1 MAGPGGVLTLA
12 WIGAFA
18 GPAIILMAW
27 ALLRRSGRFR
37 LSWILGGLLLAAYGL
52 AVWAFLIEPRLL
64 VVRQITIESAAWRG
78 PPVRLGLIS
87 DTHVAAPH
95 VDPARVA
102 RVVARVNA
110 QHPDAVLLLGDYAGG
125 HEPAATRAH
134 PERSEILRGVT
145 AFKGLRARL
154 GVYAVLGNHDWWY
167 DGPATERALAAAG
180 ATVLENRAALVPR
193 PEGVFWIAG
202 LADLDSFRAEP
213 SYPQAL
219 AGVPTTAPVVV
230 MSHWPDPFAEA
241 PDRVALTVAG
251 HTHCGQVNLPVL
263 GRLVHASRA
272 ARRWGCGPYVDR
284 GRHLFVTGGVGVSIL
299 PVRFRAPPEIV
310 IVTLR
315 RPGKADIVSK

>member
-1 MAGPGGVLTLA
+1 MASSGGVLTLA

-18 GPAIILMAW
+18 GPAIILTAW
-27 ALLRRSGRFR
+27 ALLRRSGRSR
-37 LSWILGGLLLAAYGL
+37 LAWILGGLLLTAYGL

-64 VVRQITIESAAWRG
+64 VVRHLTIESAAWRG

-102 RVVARVNA
+102 RVVARMNGE
-110 QHPDAVLLLGDYAGG
+110 HPDAVLLLGDYAGG

-134 PERSEILRGVT
+134 PERSEILRGVA
-145 AFKGLRARL
+145 AFKELRARL

-167 DGPATERALAAAG
+167 DGPATERALTAAG
-180 ATVLENRAALVPR
+180 ATVLENRAVLARR
-193 PEGVFWIAG
+193 PEGAFWIAG

-213 SYPQAL
+213 SYAQAL
-219 AGVPTTAPVVV
+219 AGVPASEPVVV

-272 ARRWGCGPYVDR
+272 ARRWGCGAYVDR
-284 GRHLFVTGGVGVSIL
+284 GRRLFVTGGIGVSIL

-315 RPGKADIVSK
+315 RPGQAGTAN

>member
-1 MAGPGGVLTLA
+1 MAGPGGVLLLA

-18 GPAIILMAW
+18 GPVIILTAW
-27 ALLRRSGRFR
+27 ALVRRSGRSR
-37 LSWILGGLLLAAYGL
+37 LAWTLAGLALVAYGL
-52 AVWAFLIEPRLL
+52 GVWAFLIEPRLL
-64 VVRQITIESAAWRG
+64 VVRQVAIESPAWRG

-102 RVVARVNA
+102 RVVARMNA

-125 HEPAATRAH
+125 HEPAATRAV
-134 PERSEILRGVT
+134 PARSEILRGIA
-145 AFKGLRARL
+145 AFKGLRAPL

-167 DGPATERALAAAG
+167 DGPATERALTASGAA
-180 ATVLENRAALVPR
+180 VLENRAVRVPR
-193 PEGVFWIAG
+193 PDGAFWIAG

-213 SYPQAL
+213 SYARAL
-219 AGVPTTAPVVV
+219 AGVPAAAPVIV
-230 MSHWPDPFAEA
+230 MSHWPDPFAQA

-263 GRLVHASRA
+263 GRQVHASRA
-272 ARRWGCGPYVDR
+272 ARRWGCGAYVDR
-284 GRHLFVTGGVGVSIL
+284 GRHLFVTGGLGVSIL

-315 RPGKADIVSK
+315 APH

>member
-12 WIGAFA
+12 WIGAFV

-78 PPVRLGLIS
+78 RPVRLGLIS

-134 PERSEILRGVT
+134 PERSEILRGVA

-284 GRHLFVTGGVGVSIL
+284 GRHLFVTGGIGVSIL

-310 IVTLR
+310 VVTLR
-315 RPGKADIVSK
+315 RPAQAGTVN

>member
-1 MAGPGGVLTLA
+1 MAGPGGVLLLA

-18 GPAIILMAW
+18 GPLIILTAW
-27 ALLRRSGRFR
+27 ALVRRSGRLR
-37 LSWILGGLLLAAYGL
+37 LAWTLAGLALVAYGL
-52 AVWAFLIEPRLL
+52 GVWAFLIEPRLL
-64 VVRQITIESAAWRG
+64 VVRQVTIESPAWRG

-102 RVVARVNA
+102 RVVARMNA

-125 HEPAATRAH
+125 HEPAATRAV
-134 PERSEILRGVT
+134 PARSEILRGVA

-167 DGPATERALAAAG
+167 DGPAIERALTASG
-180 ATVLENRAALVPR
+180 AVVLENRAVLAPR
-193 PEGVFWIAG
+193 PEGAFWIAG

-213 SYPQAL
+213 SYARAL
-219 AGVPTTAPVVV
+219 AGVPAAAPVVV
-230 MSHWPDPFAEA
+230 LSHWPDPFAQA

-263 GRLVHASRA
+263 GRLIHASRA
-272 ARRWGCGPYVDR
+272 ARRWGCGAYVDR
-284 GRHLFVTGGVGVSIL
+284 GRHLFVTGGLGVSIL

-315 RPGKADIVSK
+315 GPG

>member
-1 MAGPGGVLTLA
+1 MAGPGGILLLA

-18 GPAIILMAW
+18 GPLIILTAW
-27 ALLRRSGRFR
+27 ALLRRSGRLR
-37 LSWILGGLLLAAYGL
+37 LAWTLAGLALVAYGL
-52 AVWAFLIEPRLL
+52 GVWTFLVEPRLL
-64 VVRQITIESAAWRG
+64 VVREVTIESSAWRG

-87 DTHVAAPH
+87 DTHAGAPH

-102 RVVARVNA
+102 RVMARMNA

-125 HEPAATRAH
+125 HEPAATRAA
-134 PERSEILRGVT
+134 PERSEILRGVA
-145 AFKGLRARL
+145 AFQGLRARL

-167 DGPATERALAAAG
+167 DGPAIERALTASG
-180 ATVLENRAALVPR
+180 VPVLENRAVLVPR
-193 PEGVFWIAG
+193 PDGAFWIGG

-213 SYPQAL
+213 SYAQAL
-219 AGVPTTAPVVV
+219 AGVPANAPVVV

-251 HTHCGQVNLPVL
+251 HTHCGQVDLPVL
-263 GRLVHASRA
+263 GRLVHASQA
-272 ARRWGCGPYVDR
+272 ARRWGCGGYVER

-310 IVTLR
+310 VVTLR
-315 RPGKADIVSK
+315 RPL